1 MAAPQ
6 LNVPALTTSMNNI
19 NLNEVSQDTAQHP
32 NIPILEQLNTMQ
44 TQINQL
50 ANQMQI
56 NHAETTNALAVLA
69 A

>member
-6 LNVPALTTSMNNI
+6 PNVPALTTSMNNI